1 MYISELSLFFL
12 FWFSLG
18 NKVCCVIDSGLVMS
32 LVDTK
37 SWGGGSAMYADSQS
51 SNDSSGTLHS
61 TQSVTPPA
69 PSTRRNMGGR
79 RPIKDK
85 NVSSRNL

>member
-1 MYISELSLFFL
+1 
-12 FWFSLG
+12 
-18 NKVCCVIDSGLVMS
+18 MS

-85 NVSSRNL
+85 NVSCKS